1 MATLCITIIA
11 LVLVGITVGVGKSS
25 DQNTIGKVTTNYYYL
40 LLHITGR
47 EDQSVV
53 ILRRKQVGNPKGF
66 FDKNF
71 VDYRAGFESRGESH
85 LQNAT
90 LDSISVSFCFSLKT

>member
-1 MATLCITIIA
+1 MLGQEEERVVQVEKEVHLLQKLTFSRL
-11 LVLVGITVGVGKSS
+11 
-25 DQNTIGKVTTNYYYL
+25 NTICYSYYYL

-71 VDYRAGFESRGESH
+71 DDYKEGFESRGESH
-85 LQNAT
+85 LQKAS
-90 LDSISVSFCFSLKT
+90 LDSISDSFAFSLS